1 MMGLHDRTRLDRQTS
16 CNREAEARRDTSGCS
31 KEVVSYLQEI
41 VKWSCAIDLETIYA
55 QPFFSS
61 ERLQDRDWLPAWPRS

>member
-16 CNREAEARRDTSGCS
+16 RNREAEARHGTSGCS

-41 VKWSCAIDLETIYA
+41 VKWSCAIDLVTNYA
-55 QPFFSS
+55 QP
-61 ERLQDRDWLPAWPRS
+61 LLAADWLLDPE